1 MVILA
6 MQTNLPLSP
15 DGLNKS
21 LTALIETKVQQAE
34 TLDAATLLQRVQEHV
49 TEARQAAQGNPMVHV
64 ALAEAIEKS
73 YVTLHSTWES
83 LPAYVQPWLKGAML
97 YFSEPDDDEPDFESP
112 IGFEDDV
119 EILNACLKMAKL
131 EQFCLNPED
140 YD

>member
-1 MVILA
+1 
-6 MQTNLPLSP
+6 MQTNLPLYP

-21 LTALIETKVQQAE
+21 LAALIETKVQQAE
-34 TLDAATLLQRVQEHV
+34 KLDVTALLQRVQAHV
-49 TEARQAAQGNPMVHV
+49 TEARQAAQDNPMVHV

-73 YVTLHSTWES
+73 YITLHSTWES
-83 LPAYVQPWLKGAML
+83 LPAHVQPWLKGAML
-97 YFSEPDDDEPDFESP
+97 YFSEPEDDEPDFESP